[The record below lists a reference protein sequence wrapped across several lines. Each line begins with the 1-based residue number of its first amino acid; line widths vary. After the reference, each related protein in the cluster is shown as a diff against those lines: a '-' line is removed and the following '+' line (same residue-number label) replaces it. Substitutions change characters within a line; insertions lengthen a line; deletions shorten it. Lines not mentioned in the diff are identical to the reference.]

1 MLYLVPDTLA
11 SDNDPNNTACADGH
25 GPAQALCH
33 TPGIDL
39 RRLPLL
45 LLLPW
50 SEQKPFPVGEGHAVA

>member
-50 SEQKPFPVGEGHAVA
+50 SE